1 MLNDDIVGEETRN
14 DRRKHKPRVTG
25 GSQWESGATAV
36 PLFRFI
42 LLFHDDVF
50 SVTLCSQCICTRGK
64 RGQTLNGM
72 ERHFVVAIVL
82 FSTTDQRSLFSSEK
96 PQMPIYEPIFGQGQ
110 FSKTNLESMFYLTF
124 GDF

>member
-42 LLFHDDVF
+42 LLFHDDVMF
-50 SVTLCSQCICTRGK
+50 SSQWFCTRDK
-64 RGQTLNGM
+64 RGKSMHGKAFCSSCFVLNN
-72 ERHFVVAIVL
+72 
-82 FSTTDQRSLFSSEK
+82 S
-96 PQMPIYEPIFGQGQ
+96 
-110 FSKTNLESMFYLTF
+110 
-124 GDF
+124 

>member
-42 LLFHDDVF
+42 LLFHEMCFQLYFVLSVF
-50 SVTLCSQCICTRGK
+50 APEIKGGSRC
-64 RGQTLNGM
+64 M
-72 ERHFVVAIVL
+72 EKHFVALAL
-82 FSTTDQRSLFSSEK
+82 F
-96 PQMPIYEPIFGQGQ
+96 
-110 FSKTNLESMFYLTF
+110 
-124 GDF
+124 

>member
-42 LLFHDDVF
+42 LLFHEMCFQLYFVLTVF
-50 SVTLCSQCICTRGK
+50 FCLGTQPSHLLRE
-64 RGQTLNGM
+64 LN
-72 ERHFVVAIVL
+72 I
-82 FSTTDQRSLFSSEK
+82 
-96 PQMPIYEPIFGQGQ
+96 
-110 FSKTNLESMFYLTF
+110 
-124 GDF
+124 

>member
-42 LLFHDDVF
+42 LLFHEMCFQLYFVLSVF
-50 SVTLCSQCICTRGK
+50 APELKGGQSMHGKAFCCCSCSVFNNRSNTTL
-64 RGQTLNGM
+64 
-72 ERHFVVAIVL
+72 
-82 FSTTDQRSLFSSEK
+82 
-96 PQMPIYEPIFGQGQ
+96 
-110 FSKTNLESMFYLTF
+110 
-124 GDF
+124 